1 MERYKK
7 TPVLFLLLALLCDC
21 AAGNNPCFHNSVSD
35 LTCYT
40 DYDSIIT
47 CVWNSTYVSDQPDN
61 VCTIQSKGINKRTK
75 FHSSSCNLEPVDVS
89 RPMPKKCS
97 LRYSRKKNFQTFDQL
112 SINLSCSPAKQ
123 SLIISFKPA
132 CHIKLDPPR
141 QPDINFTTVSWLSRL
156 TPKLHGR
163 FKLYSSQLQWK
174 QEDESW
180 SDRSVK
186 IKDTQ
191 CEYYCTAE
199 LDPDQMIQNEK
210 YQARTRVK
218 AILEDTESVWSDWSN
233 NTSWVSPIGRTKTP
247 PPPSDP
253 TGGVFGIVA
262 AATGFAVF
270 LVVIR
275 IKTDKTT
282 WVYMAKRIKGPP
294 LPNPANSFLNDANF
308 QNWLSPYF
316 TSESFQSFFKP
327 VDVVSVEVTSTV
339 DAVAPCGPEAALLDK
354 MRSGRSHESTSS
366 NFSNPSYSQLC
377 PPPPPPPLPPLPPP
391 PVSSLTA
398 GNLAP
403 CATDT
408 PYGPVGSQGEGN
420 NAEQDREVRGKE
432 VEICQLLSKG
442 SNNSEPMPVISDYEK
457 AEKLQ
462 VECVRLQRL
471 DSGVCSGEEVSQESV
486 EVNSINVT
494 DSHEDGPEREEQ
506 KDGGNRKEVDF
517 HKVFGGSV
525 NILGK
530 GSIQVCSG
538 YEQVQKLPADSPELW
553 SLDLDIGS
561 GGEQMSQ
568 EENLQDID
576 KSTESTSLLLP
587 PPPSSVLSCSLP
599 SFTPLPLNFSGPGL
613 SPALQPLQ
621 PLPSHLLER
630 IALMSTNRSVEPSGD
645 GYMPVRQ
652 EQS

>member
-21 AAGNNPCFHNSVSD
+21 AAGNPLCFHNSVSD

-40 DYDSIIT
+40 DYNSTIT

-61 VCTIQSKGINKRTK
+61 VCTIQSKGRSK
-75 FHSSSCNLEPVDVS
+75 FHSSSCNLEPADVS
-89 RPMPKKCS
+89 RPMPKKCV
-97 LRYSRKKNFQTFDQL
+97 LIYKREGNFVTNHQL
-112 SINLSCSPAKQ
+112 SIHLSCSPAKQ
-123 SLIISFKPA
+123 ILSISFTPA

-141 QPDINFTTVSWLSRL
+141 QPDIISTTVSWSTRL
-156 TPKLHGR
+156 TPKPHGR
-163 FKLYSSQLQWK
+163 IDSYSSQLQWK
-174 QEDESW
+174 QKDVSW
-180 SDRSVK
+180 SDPSVK
-186 IKDTQ
+186 IIDTQ
-191 CEYYCTAE
+191 CEYNCTAE
-199 LDPDQMIQNEK
+199 LDPNQIIQAER

-218 AILEDTESVWSDWSN
+218 AIAEDTESMWSDWSPT
-233 NTSWVSPIGRTKTP
+233 TSWVSQIGRTKQP

-253 TGGVFGIVA
+253 TGGVFCIVA
-262 AATGFAVF
+262 AATVFAVF
-270 LVVIR
+270 LVVIH

-282 WVYMAKRIKGPP
+282 WVYIAKRIKGPP

-316 TSESFQSFFKP
+316 TSESFQSFLKP
-327 VDVVSVEVTSTV
+327 VDIVSVEVTSTV
-339 DAVAPCGPEAALLDK
+339 DAVAPCGPEAALLEK
-354 MRSGRSHESTSS
+354 MRSESSHTSTSS
-366 NFSNPSYSQLC
+366 NFTNPSYSQLC
-377 PPPPPPPLPPLPPP
+377 PPPPPPP

-432 VEICQLLSKG
+432 VEIRQLLSKG

-462 VECVRLQRL
+462 VECFRLQRL
-471 DSGVCSGEEVSQESV
+471 DSGVCSGEEVSQESF
-486 EVNSINVT
+486 EADSINLT
-494 DSHEDGPEREEQ
+494 DSHEDGPEGEEQ
-506 KDGGNRKEVDF
+506 MEGGNGKEVDLQ
-517 HKVFGGSV
+517 KLFGGSV
-525 NILGK
+525 DILGK

-553 SLDLDIGS
+553 SLDSDIGS
-561 GGEQMSQ
+561 GGEEQMSQ
-568 EENLQDID
+568 EESLEDIG
-576 KSTESTSLLLP
+576 KSTESTSLLP
-587 PPPSSVLSCSLP
+587 SPSPSSVLSYSLP

-613 SPALQPLQ
+613 SPALQPL
-621 PLPSHLLER
+621 PSHLLER
-630 IALMSTNRSVEPSGD
+630 IALISIKRSVEPSGD